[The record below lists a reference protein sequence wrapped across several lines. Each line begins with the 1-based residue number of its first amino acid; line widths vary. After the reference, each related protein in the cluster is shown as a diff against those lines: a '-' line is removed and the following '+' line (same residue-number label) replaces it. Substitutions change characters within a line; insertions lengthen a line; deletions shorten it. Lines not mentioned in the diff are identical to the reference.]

1 MNFRGIFAALGIF
14 NDERTKSNEAPP
26 SNSQPDSPDSQPND
40 GTPDPIRF
48 IDPITITEDS
58 RLTSKDIYRTYWHCR
73 DFELNHLW
81 QRSVF
86 LTAFIVL
93 CFSAYGM
100 LAGGMLDFIK
110 DENFSEKAH
119 FLRWA
124 HGGAIFLSLIG
135 IVLSCLWIM
144 MAKGSKA
151 WYENY
156 EAAIT
161 AYEKNNT
168 YFPIS
173 GSDRKIGG
181 FRYANLE
188 GFEKAIE
195 KHKLNECLCCSSGG
209 SYSLS
214 RINWCIGF
222 LSLVVWLL
230 LLVFHAS
237 LLGHSL
243 NMYIAI
249 LFALLALVMGVSLI
263 YGMSKWKKLRSNSIE
278 ATRKKDE

>member
-14 NDERTKSNEAPP
+14 NDERTKSNEAPLT
-26 SNSQPDSPDSQPND
+26 NSQPDSPDSQSND
-40 GTPDPIRF
+40 RAPDPIRF

-100 LAGGMLDFIK
+100 LVGGTLDFIK
-110 DENFSEKAH
+110 NENFSNEAH

-151 WYENY
+151 WYEIY
-156 EAAIT
+156 EAAIA
-161 AYEKNNT
+161 AYENDSRHLNTQDADIENIVGFSYRRLKDYDKERHPYNNCW
-168 YFPIS
+168 FSPA
-173 GSDRKIGG
+173 GG
-181 FRYANLE
+181 A
-188 GFEKAIE
+188 
-195 KHKLNECLCCSSGG
+195 
-209 SYSLS
+209 YSPS
-214 RINWCIGF
+214 RINWG
-222 LSLVVWLL
+222 LGWLM
-230 LLVFHAS
+230 LLVWQV
-237 LLGHSL
+237 LLILHSYL
-243 NMYIAI
+243 VWSDDCYIAI
-249 LFALLALVMGVSLI
+249 ILAAI
-263 YGMSKWKKLRSNSIE
+263 IIE
-278 ATRKKDE
+278 AFIFYVISKLFKSKTIENIYK